1 MAQSPQFNFRD
12 ATRTQAKAS
21 ILIEGLSGSGK
32 SGLALLL
39 GYYLSGKKWEN
50 IYALDTENKS
60 LDLFQGVQASTGVP
74 YGTFKK
80 FDLTELHGYTPSN
93 YINARE
99 AAIHAGAEVFIN
111 DSLTHMWTMK
121 GGVLDLVSEVDK
133 SNSGRVKYNAW
144 GDPTVVVEKQKIYA
158 TARDSRVHVIS
169 TVRVKEKQEMIT
181 EDGKTTLKSLGEQQI
196 MMPDFKY
203 EPDLVL
209 HMTQAGNMNGTPPK
223 ARVIKSRY
231 AIFQPNTEYEFN
243 EQTINQLVVY
253 LAEGADPKELLE
265 QQRLDLIAEIS
276 SILDNDASKRT
287 MFPMLKEQQ
296 GVKDVPLKDLKLEV
310 LKTLLGILYA

>member
-144 GDPTVVVEKQKIYA
+144 GDPTVVAEKQKIYA
-158 TARDSRVHVIS
+158 RRLRQDNRLPNLHPQGDHPQSLLRNRPNFLRLRSHRNRRSHLPSRQKNHLRNRS
-169 TVRVKEKQEMIT
+169 LNR
-181 EDGKTTLKSLGEQQI
+181 TLHHHHRTLGTSLSFQLKKLQI
-196 MMPDFKY
+196 VD
-203 EPDLVL
+203 
-209 HMTQAGNMNGTPPK
+209 
-223 ARVIKSRY
+223 
-231 AIFQPNTEYEFN
+231 
-243 EQTINQLVVY
+243 
-253 LAEGADPKELLE
+253 
-265 QQRLDLIAEIS
+265 
-276 SILDNDASKRT
+276 
-287 MFPMLKEQQ
+287 
-296 GVKDVPLKDLKLEV
+296 
-310 LKTLLGILYA
+310 